1 MFEAMKP
8 GCIMDTSN
16 FNQPKQAMNKKTLL
30 IVDDSRVSRMMIRA
44 LVLERQPE
52 WQIFEAGNGE
62 EAVKQVRENMPDY
75 VTMDMNMPGM
85 DGVEASEQ
93 IRQAYPA
100 TKIVLLT
107 ANIQESSR
115 QKAQQL
121 GIAFVAKPITAASI
135 EQALAYYTQP

>member
-1 MFEAMKP
+1 MIGAAE
-8 GCIMDTSN
+8 SN
-16 FNQPKQAMNKKTLL
+16 PAEQRMNKKTLL

-62 EAVKQVRENMPDY
+62 EAINQVRENMPDY

-85 DGVEASEQ
+85 DGVAASEQ
-93 IRQAYPA
+93 IRQAYPT

-121 GIAFVAKPITAASI
+121 GLAFVTKPITAACI
-135 EQALAYYTQP
+135 DQALAFYAQP